1 MLIFKIVDPELN
13 VFMARLFRENV
24 FDTFEVRGLEVG
36 TFTSFQVNGA
46 LDREFDDMPEDGAA
60 YCTWERL
67 KPFAVSFIKG
77 KKRPKVIKIT
87 LAYPPQGAAS
97 LHPNAAALF
106 LNINYENNEAQLSTG
121 VSQRNF
127 SLDKSVDGA
136 WDDYID
142 AFFASNNIPVSTR
155 L

>member
-1 MLIFKIVDPELN
+1 MG
-13 VFMARLFRENV
+13 RLFREGA
-24 FDTFEVRGLEVG
+24 FDAFEVRGLEVG
-36 TFTSFQVNGA
+36 TFTNFQVSGA
-46 LDREFDDMPEDGAA
+46 LDRSFEDAPEAGPAHCA
-60 YCTWERL
+60 WERI
-67 KPFAVSFIKG
+67 KPFAVAFIKG

-87 LAYPPQGAAS
+87 LA
-97 LHPNAAALF
+97 HPSEDTARIHTNAAALF
-106 LNINYENNEAQLSTG
+106 LNINYENNEAQLSTA

-136 WDDYID
+136 WDDYIE